1 MYISELTKEE
11 ESLLYSTELTE
22 KDLSEEEF
30 LSWKVGEDVQKFYE
44 QFIIPEMTKK
54 EEEKENDLL
63 EREED
68 DWMTD
73 EDEFL
78 A

>member
-1 MYISELTKEE
+1 MCHFLMPGK
-11 ESLLYSTELTE
+11 SLREPRTENGAT
-22 KDLSEEEF
+22 
-30 LSWKVGEDVQKFYE
+30 QKKCG
-44 QFIIPEMTKK
+44 PGMTKK

-63 EREED
+63 ERGED

>member
-1 MYISELTKEE
+1 M
-11 ESLLYSTELTE
+11 
-22 KDLSEEEF
+22 
-30 LSWKVGEDVQKFYE
+30 SWKVGEDVQKFYE

-63 EREED
+63 ERGED